1 MVTSLMSIV
10 LVSWLLVCWAF
21 WVLSSWAIVAK
32 VHAGLAIQEVDVTP
46 ATKQPTKQSTKQSTA
61 DTTNPANTKHAPS
74 SSHRTDETPTDT
86 DVDTVIVDTV
96 IDARGLRKQ
105 YGDFTAV
112 SDIDFSVA
120 RGSFFGMLG
129 PNGAGKTTTMR
140 MVYRVTPITAGHL
153 TILGLEAGQD
163 DRAIKARLGVVPQID
178 NLDEELNVLENLL
191 IYARY
196 HNITGETAKQR
207 ALELLDFLEL
217 SGKKHADVRS
227 LSGGMKRRLTLARG
241 LMNDPEIVILDE
253 PTTGLDPQVR
263 VTLWDKLEELR
274 SRGVTLVMS
283 THYMDEAERLCD
295 HLVIMDD
302 GHIVSRGG
310 PRDMVAQH
318 ASRDVLEG
326 RLEAPDEP
334 AFTAFVKQHDLAA
347 VRTSE
352 RVSIFAS
359 DGRQILS
366 ELEQAGVRLVRPFV
380 RPGNLEDVFLNLT
393 GRSLRE

>member
-1 MVTSLMSIV
+1 LLRLVFRV
-10 LVSWLLVCWAF
+10 LL
-21 WVLSSWAIVAK
+21 SWAIVAK
-32 VHAGLAIQEVDVTP
+32 VHAGLGSIQEVDVTP
-46 ATKQPTKQSTKQSTA
+46 ATKQPTTTTTKQTTAKYSTSSTPLA
-61 DTTNPANTKHAPS
+61 DEIST
-74 SSHRTDETPTDT
+74 
-86 DVDTVIVDTV
+86 DTV

-112 SDIDFSVA
+112 SDIDFAVA

-140 MVYRVTPITAGHL
+140 MVYRVTPITAGQL
-153 TILGLEAGQD
+153 TILGLEAGAD

-196 HNITGETAKQR
+196 HNITGAVAKPR
-207 ALELLDFLEL
+207 AHELLEFLEL
-217 SGKKHADVRS
+217 SSKKHADVRS

-274 SRGVTLVMS
+274 AQGVTLVMS

-295 HLVIMDD
+295 HLVIMDE
-302 GHIVSRGG
+302 GHIVSRGS

-318 ASRDVLEG
+318 VSKDVLEG

-359 DGRQILS
+359 DGRQVLS
-366 ELEQAGVRLVRPFV
+366 ELEQAGVTLVRPFV

>member
-1 MVTSLMSIV
+1 
-10 LVSWLLVCWAF
+10 
-21 WVLSSWAIVAK
+21 VAET
-32 VHAGLAIQEVDVTP
+32 G
-46 ATKQPTKQSTKQSTA
+46 TKTGTKTGT
-61 DTTNPANTKHAPS
+61 
-74 SSHRTDETPTDT
+74 ETDT
-86 DVDTVIVDTV
+86 KTGTDAVSNTV

-105 YGDFTAV
+105 YGNFTAV
-112 SDIDFSVA
+112 SDIDFAVA

-140 MVYRVTPITAGHL
+140 MVYRVTPISAGQL
-153 TILGLEAGQD
+153 TILGLEAGAD

-196 HNITGETAKQR
+196 HNITGAVADTR
-207 ALELLDFLEL
+207 ARELLDFLEL
-217 SGKKHADVRS
+217 SSKKHADVRS

-263 VTLWDKLEELR
+263 MTLWDKLEELR
-274 SRGVTLVMS
+274 ARGVTLLMS

-295 HLVIMDD
+295 HLVIMDE
-302 GHIVSRGG
+302 GHIVSRGS
-310 PRDMVAQH
+310 PRKMVEQH
-318 ASRDVLEG
+318 ASRDVIEG
-326 RLEAPDEP
+326 RLEAVDEN
-334 AFTAFVKQHDLAA
+334 AFNNFINQHDLAV

-352 RVSIFAS
+352 RVSIFAV
-359 DGRQILS
+359 DGRQVVS
-366 ELEQAGVRLVRPFV
+366 ELEQAGINLVRPFV

-393 GRSLRE
+393 GRLLRE

>member
-1 MVTSLMSIV
+1 MR
-10 LVSWLLVCWAF
+10 VSWLEQLFILLWAVWLAWMLLLLAFAVAGVRCCWRSGGCSF
-21 WVLSSWAIVAK
+21 GCLSWAIVAK
-32 VHAGLAIQEVDVTP
+32 VHASLGVIQEVDVTP
-46 ATKQPTKQSTKQSTA
+46 ATKKPTSHASHKTA
-61 DTTNPANTKHAPS
+61 S
-74 SSHRTDETPTDT
+74 PTVT
-86 DVDTVIVDTV
+86 ETV

-105 YGDFTAV
+105 YGNFTAV

-120 RGSFFGMLG
+120 RGAFFGMLG

-140 MVYRVTPITAGHL
+140 MVYRVTPITAGRL

-163 DRAIKARLGVVPQID
+163 DRTIKARLGVVPQID

-207 ALELLDFLEL
+207 ALGLLDFLEL

-263 VTLWDKLEELR
+263 VILWDKLEELR
-274 SRGVTLVMS
+274 ARGVTLVMS

-295 HLVIMDD
+295 HLVIMDE

-326 RLEAPDEP
+326 RLESPDEQ
-334 AFTAFVKQHDLAA
+334 AFNDVVAQQGLTV

-352 RVSIFAS
+352 RVSIFAA
-359 DGRQILS
+359 DGRQVLHQ
-366 ELEQAGVRLVRPFV
+366 LEQAGITLVRPFV
-380 RPGNLEDVFLNLT
+380 RPGNLEDVFLTLT

>member
-1 MVTSLMSIV
+1 M
-10 LVSWLLVCWAF
+10 
-21 WVLSSWAIVAK
+21 
-32 VHAGLAIQEVDVTP
+32 TP
-46 ATKQPTKQSTKQSTA
+46 ATKQAKTE
-61 DTTNPANTKHAPS
+61 NTKKHAASSTRQVTS
-74 SSHRTDETPTDT
+74 SST
-86 DVDTVIVDTV
+86 DTV

-112 SDIDFSVA
+112 SDIDFAVA
-120 RGSFFGMLG
+120 RGAFFGMLG

-140 MVYRVTPITAGHL
+140 MVYRVTPISAGQL
-153 TILGLEAGQD
+153 TILGHEAGAD

-196 HNITGETAKQR
+196 HNITGAVAQQR
-207 ALELLDFLEL
+207 AHELLDFLEL
-217 SGKKHADVRS
+217 SRKKHADVRS

-274 SRGVTLVMS
+274 ARGVTLVMS

-295 HLVIMDD
+295 HLVIMDE
-302 GHIVSRGG
+302 GHIVSRGS
-310 PRDMVAQH
+310 PRDMVEQH

-326 RLEAPDEP
+326 RLEAPDDASFQ
-334 AFTAFVKQHDLAA
+334 AFIDQHDLVA

-352 RVSIFAS
+352 RITVFAS
-359 DGRQILS
+359 DGRQVLS
-366 ELEQAGVRLVRPFV
+366 DLEKAGVNLVRPFV

>member
-1 MVTSLMSIV
+1 M
-10 LVSWLLVCWAF
+10 
-21 WVLSSWAIVAK
+21 
-32 VHAGLAIQEVDVTP
+32 P
-46 ATKQPTKQSTKQSTA
+46 
-61 DTTNPANTKHAPS
+61 
-74 SSHRTDETPTDT
+74 
-86 DVDTVIVDTV
+86 TV

-105 YGDFTAV
+105 YGKFTAV
-112 SDIDFSVA
+112 SDIDFAVT

-140 MVYRVTPITAGHL
+140 MVYRVTPITAGQL
-153 TILGLEAGQD
+153 TILGLEAGVD
-163 DRAIKARLGVVPQID
+163 DRAIKARLGVVPQMD

-196 HNITGETAKQR
+196 HNISGAVAKDR
-207 ALELLDFLEL
+207 ALDLLDFLEL
-217 SGKKHADVRS
+217 SSKKHTDVRS

-241 LMNDPEIVILDE
+241 LMNDPDIVILDE

-274 SRGVTLVMS
+274 ARGVTLLMS

-295 HLVIMDD
+295 HLVIMDE
-302 GHIVSRGG
+302 GHIVSRGS
-310 PRDMVAQH
+310 PREMVEEH

-326 RLEAPDEP
+326 RLEPPDERTFNDVV
-334 AFTAFVKQHDLAA
+334 AQQGLTV

-352 RVSIFAS
+352 RVSIFAA
-359 DGRQILS
+359 DGRQVLHQ
-366 ELEQAGVRLVRPFV
+366 LEQAGVTLVRPFV
-380 RPGNLEDVFLNLT
+380 RPGNLEDVFLTLT

>member
-1 MVTSLMSIV
+1 MAET
-10 LVSWLLVCWAF
+10 
-21 WVLSSWAIVAK
+21 
-32 VHAGLAIQEVDVTP
+32 G
-46 ATKQPTKQSTKQSTA
+46 TKTGTKTGT
-61 DTTNPANTKHAPS
+61 
-74 SSHRTDETPTDT
+74 ETDT
-86 DVDTVIVDTV
+86 KTGTDAVSNTV

-105 YGDFTAV
+105 YGNFTAV
-112 SDIDFSVA
+112 SDIDFAVA

-140 MVYRVTPITAGHL
+140 MVYRVTPISAGQL
-153 TILGLEAGQD
+153 TILGLEAGAD

-196 HNITGETAKQR
+196 HNITGAVADTR
-207 ALELLDFLEL
+207 ARELLDFLEL
-217 SGKKHADVRS
+217 SSKKHADVRS

-263 VTLWDKLEELR
+263 MTLWDKLEELR
-274 SRGVTLVMS
+274 ARGVTLLMS

-295 HLVIMDD
+295 HLVIMDE
-302 GHIVSRGG
+302 GHIVSRGS
-310 PRDMVAQH
+310 PRKMVEQH
-318 ASRDVLEG
+318 ASRDVIEG
-326 RLEAPDEP
+326 RLEAVDEN
-334 AFTAFVKQHDLAA
+334 AFNNFINQHDLAV

-352 RVSIFAS
+352 RVSIFAV
-359 DGRQILS
+359 DGRQVVS
-366 ELEQAGVRLVRPFV
+366 ELEQAGINLVRPFV

-393 GRSLRE
+393 GRLLRE